1 MVKCISDSCYPGHF
15 LKLRLETALFLHI
28 SFNGQNWMKFNY
40 QKNSLWVSILH
51 VLLLFEFGVL
61 LTHSQVI
68 VLSGSI
74 VLVCSHNCEIVS
86 WMQDETNVPAEH
98 LQAVGGGKIEV
109 GLLLISC
116 QTFFCFVSFPLR
128 FRDGQK
134 TYHLLPVRQIPPT
147 FPLFTSCL
155 SKWIVKTEL

>member
-1 MVKCISDSCYPGHF
+1 MYMVKCISDSCYPGHF

-116 QTFFCFVSFPLR
+116 QTSVLFGFHWDSGMDRRHITCCLWDR
-128 FRDGQK
+128 F
-134 TYHLLPVRQIPPT
+134 L
-147 FPLFTSCL
+147 PLFLYSHHA
-155 SKWIVKTEL
+155 